1 MKFFGK
7 TSPRVLLA
15 TALALLAV
23 FLLDCRLLQGTAG
36 GVLYAG
42 IVLFSL
48 WSPQRAFTGA
58 VTVLCVTLA
67 ILGLMYTSP
76 DGPDSVAILNRSFSV
91 LAIVITG
98 IVAVKRQAADERRAE
113 TEAKLSSIIT
123 YAGYGIL
130 SFDAN
135 GVVDSV
141 NPAAAT
147 MFGYAPG
154 EMTNRSIEGLIDPSY
169 RADYKDYLISYLD
182 NDQRNIVQQDIEVLG
197 LRKNGSTF
205 PMEINVNEVPSGRG
219 ILFIALVRD
228 VTERSRVEQ
237 ERVKLIGELKE
248 ALAQVKTLR
257 GLIPICASCKKIR
270 DDQGYWEQIEVYIH
284 NHSDA
289 EFSHGFC
296 PECLGRLYPD
306 LFPSGVPDEE
316 EGPRKR
322 QAS

>member
-1 MKFFGK
+1 MRFFDR
-7 TSPRVLLA
+7 TNPRVLLG

-23 FLLDCRLLQGTAG
+23 FLLDSRLLQGTAG

-42 IVLFSL
+42 VVLFSL
-48 WSPQRAFTGA
+48 WSPQRVFTA
-58 VTVLCVTLA
+58 TVTGVCVTLA
-67 ILGLMYTSP
+67 IVGLMYSSP
-76 DGPDSVAILNRSFSV
+76 TGPDSVAILNRSFAV
-91 LAIVITG
+91 LAILITG
-98 IVAVKRQAADERRAE
+98 VVAVKRQAADERRTE

-135 GVVDSV
+135 GMVDSV

-154 EMTNRSIEGLIDPSY
+154 EMMNHHIETIIDPAY

-182 NDQRNIVQQDIEVLG
+182 NDQRNIVQRDIEVLG

-205 PMEINVNEVPSGRG
+205 PMEVNVNEVPTGRG
-219 ILFIALVRD
+219 MLFIALVRD

-237 ERVKLIGELKE
+237 ERVKLIGELKD
-248 ALAQVKTLR
+248 ALTQVKTLR

-296 PECLGRLYPD
+296 PDCLSHLYPD
-306 LFPSGVPDEE
+306 LFPPGEPI
-316 EGPRKR
+316 EGEPRQK

>member
-1 MKFFGK
+1 MKFFDK

-15 TALALLAV
+15 TALSVLAV
-23 FLLDCRLLQGTAG
+23 FLLDSRLLQGTAG

-42 IVLFSL
+42 VVLFSL
-48 WSPQRAFTGA
+48 WSPQRSFTAA
-58 VTVLCVTLA
+58 VTGLCAALA
-67 ILGLMYTSP
+67 IIGLMTASPEGP
-76 DGPDSVAILNRSFSV
+76 DGVAILNRSFSV
-91 LAIVITG
+91 LAILITG
-98 IVAVKRQAADERRAE
+98 IAAVKRQAADERRAE

-154 EMTNRSIEGLIDPSY
+154 EMMDRHIESIIDPAY

-182 NDQRNIVQQDIEVLG
+182 NDQRNIIQQDIEVLG

-205 PMEINVNEVPSGRG
+205 PMEVNVNEVPTGRG
-219 ILFIALVRD
+219 TLFIAMVRD
-228 VTERSRVEQ
+228 VTERSRIEQ

-248 ALAQVKTLR
+248 ALTQVKTLR

-296 PECLGRLYPD
+296 PDCLSRLYPD
-306 LFPSGVPDEE
+306 LFPPGEPI
-316 EGPRKR
+316 EGEPRKK

>member
-1 MKFFGK
+1 MSFFDR

-15 TALALLAV
+15 TALSVMAV
-23 FLLDCRLLQGTAG
+23 FLLDVRLLQGTAG

-42 IVLFSL
+42 VVLFSL
-48 WSPQRAFTGA
+48 WSPQRSFTAA
-58 VTVLCVTLA
+58 VTGLCVALA
-67 ILGLMYTSP
+67 VFGVVMMP
-76 DGPDSVAILNRSFSV
+76 GGPDNVAILNRSFAV
-91 LAIVITG
+91 LAILVTG

-113 TEAKLSSIIT
+113 TEARLSSIIT

-154 EMTNRSIEGLIDPSY
+154 EMTNHHIESLIDPTY

-182 NDQRNIVQQDIEVLG
+182 NDQRNIVQRDIEVLG

-205 PMEINVNEVPSGRG
+205 PMEVNVNEVPSGRG

-228 VTERSRVEQ
+228 VTDRSRVEQ
-237 ERVKLIGELKE
+237 ERVKLIGELKH

-296 PECLGRLYPD
+296 PDCLSRLYPD
-306 LFPSGVPDEE
+306 LFPPGEE
-316 EGPRKR
+316 IEGEDQKK